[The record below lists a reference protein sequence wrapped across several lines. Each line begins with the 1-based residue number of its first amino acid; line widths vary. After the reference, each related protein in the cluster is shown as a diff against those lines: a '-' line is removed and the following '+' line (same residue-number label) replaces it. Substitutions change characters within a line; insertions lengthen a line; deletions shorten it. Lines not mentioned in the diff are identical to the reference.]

1 MKISS
6 TKNGS
11 TAAGNY
17 RRRLRLLILAA
28 ALLHVSVTASVFM
41 IGRLGLMP
49 GQFSKDGVGNFA
61 SDGFAYQT
69 EVIELCSQLKNEGVI
84 ALANWPTQ
92 FHLRLYSLPVAVL
105 GGGNNFNTLIIE
117 PLNLIYY
124 LAILVLVFKLGEL
137 VFDYRTG
144 LMAAATVALWPSFLL
159 HTTQLLRDPLLIT
172 AVLILM
178 LSLTL
183 CLKSDLAWRRAI
195 LVGVAGAA
203 AIVLIRIVRL
213 PMWNLLWPVVI
224 LAMLF
229 FIIRIVGQRRCAA
242 GTLVCA
248 IILIAAMLITPRF
261 QSAFHNQ
268 QIVNRPRRIVPEE
281 VQRLPVEEQI
291 EARRHAFNLQ
301 NDPSGNAVPSA
312 AGSDIDQGVEFKS
325 TTDIIR
331 HVPRAVVVGFFAPF
345 PNMWFGGGKQVGVSG
360 RLLSGFETLLSYMI
374 ECLALFGLWRERK
387 NLAAWFIFL
396 IVTLGALGL
405 GLVVANVGAL
415 YRLRYPFWALL
426 IVCGASG
433 ATHLVRR
440 ITMAASAGN
449 DLAFKESP
457 GTFQS

>member
-1 MKISS
+1 MPSQFDA
-6 TKNGS
+6 NG
-11 TAAGNY
+11 
-17 RRRLRLLILAA
+17 LA
-28 ALLHVSVTASVFM
+28 S
-41 IGRLGLMP
+41 
-49 GQFSKDGVGNFA
+49 FA
-61 SDGFAYQT
+61 YDGFVYQT
-69 EVIELCSQLKNEGVI
+69 EVIELCGVLRREGVI
-84 ALANWPTQ
+84 AWATWPTQ
-92 FHLRLYSLPVAVL
+92 LHVRLYSLPVAVL
-105 GGGNNFNTLIIE
+105 GGGNNFNILMIE

-124 LAILVLVFKLGEL
+124 LAILVLVFKLGKL

-144 LMAAATVALWPSFLL
+144 LIAAAIVALWPSLLL

-183 CLKSDLAWRRAI
+183 CLKSDLAWSRAI
-195 LVGVAGAA
+195 LVGGAGAA

-213 PMWNLLWPVVI
+213 PMWNLLWPMVV

-229 FIIRIVGQRRCAA
+229 LIIRVVGQRRCAA

-268 QIVNRPRRIVPEE
+268 QIVNRPRIIVPEE
-281 VQRLPVEEQI
+281 VQKLPVEEQI
-291 EARRHAFNLQ
+291 ETRRHAFSLQ
-301 NDPSGNAVPSA
+301 NDPSGEAVPSA
-312 AGSDIDQGVEFKS
+312 AGSDIDQGVQFKS

-331 HVPRAVVVGFFAPF
+331 HVPRAMVVGFFAPF
-345 PNMWFGGGKQVGVSG
+345 PNMWFSGGKQVGASG

-387 NLAAWFIFL
+387 NLSAWFIFL
-396 IVTLGALGL
+396 VVTLGALGL

-433 ATHLVRR
+433 AAHLVRR
-440 ITMAASAGN
+440 RSITASAGN
-449 DLAFKESP
+449 GLDFKESP